1 MRENVLGRDQMGR
14 EAEAGEAL
22 YSTPE
27 HDFFSFEGK
36 IRFRTQFGNT
46 GLYWIITPGPGGIS
60 KKHPAWQMHFA
71 PENEISRPSLTHT
84 SSLRTYGKYKNR
96 PEDDVEYLNDIKY
109 ARMFAEGVKAM
120 VGFYLKIGQIQNP
133 DYKKFYLHNPPKS
146 LHFGTNRRM
155 EDFALKLIGEK
166 YYKYDMIN
174 LAKLAADFEQNPDV
188 LKKVLQFADPEKLKE
203 IKIKSPDLY

>member
-1 MRENVLGRDQMGR
+1 
-14 EAEAGEAL
+14 
-22 YSTPE
+22 
-27 HDFFSFEGK
+27 
-36 IRFRTQFGNT
+36 
-46 GLYWIITPGPGGIS
+46 
-60 KKHPAWQMHFA
+60 
-71 PENEISRPSLTHT
+71 
-84 SSLRTYGKYKNR
+84 
-96 PEDDVEYLNDIKY
+96 
-109 ARMFAEGVKAM
+109 MFAEGVKAM